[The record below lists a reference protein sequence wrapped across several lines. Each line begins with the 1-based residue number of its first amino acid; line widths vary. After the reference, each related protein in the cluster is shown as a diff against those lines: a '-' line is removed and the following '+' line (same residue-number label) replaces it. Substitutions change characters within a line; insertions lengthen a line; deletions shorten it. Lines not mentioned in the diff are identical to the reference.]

1 MRPPQ
6 VERLFEDVRHAVRG
20 FRRSPGF
27 AATVVIMLAVA
38 IGANTAIFSLVDR
51 LLLRELPYPESD
63 RLAMV
68 YEVVPGSPATNVSPG
83 NWLDWQ
89 RLSQSFETFA
99 AWVYTTATMTGENEP
114 ELLTGQAVSYEFF
127 PSLKVLPQL
136 GRPFS
141 PEDDTPS
148 PTSPGAN
155 MSSRVVILSHGLWQ
169 RRFGGDSN
177 IVGRKV
183 ELDAAMYEV
192 IGVMPQGFYFLNPLV
207 EFWVPFALDRRRD
220 WRATSGRIMTVVGR
234 LKPGVSMT
242 TAQTEMRTIAGQLEQ
257 LYDFNKNS
265 SVSVVPLREV
275 LTGEIRPSLLAL
287 LGAVSVLLLI
297 ACFNVASMMLAR
309 SASRRREIAV
319 RAAVGA
325 GRGALLRQ
333 LLVESLL
340 LAVIGGAAGF
350 LVALWATSAL
360 VALSP
365 RNLVRVTEVPLDGR
379 ILTYTSIV
387 SVLTGLI
394 FGLAPAITATRG
406 SLGDYLHSFGRSVT
420 RSARIREWLV
430 VAQVTM
436 TLILLCG
443 AGLLVRSFNA
453 LNSVPT
459 GLKSND
465 VLTMQITMPAA
476 RYDRDQQVDF
486 VTRTVQRLQSLPG
499 VQSAG
504 ATRSLPVI
512 GPTAGTGLHV
522 KGTPDRPMMERPMT
536 RVRMSTPGY
545 FTTVGVPIIRG
556 RDFNWDDLRPN
567 AEPVFIVN
575 DAFVK
580 AHLPGQ
586 DPINVSIRV
595 FMGSENPFGRIV
607 GVTGDVR
614 EGSLRNDSVPT
625 VFYNQRQL
633 TYSSVTLFL
642 RTNRPTE
649 VARAAVQAIHD
660 LDGNIPVTQIRP
672 LTDAFVQSIARER
685 LNAVVTAGFAST
697 ALLLASLGLYGLLA
711 FLVAERTREIGI
723 RMALGAEASA
733 LLKMVMKHGL
743 LLVTSGAALGLIGAF
758 SVSRLIQTLL
768 FGIPSYDPV
777 TFVTVV
783 VLLIFLSA
791 LAALVPAKR
800 ATRVDPVVALRQE

>member
-1 MRPPQ
+1 MRKAWI
-6 VERLFEDVRHAVRG
+6 VSLAL
-20 FRRSPGF
+20 
-27 AATVVIMLAVA
+27 AALLAQTMVAQDAKTVVGNASKAMGVEGLNSIQYYGVA
-38 IGANTAIFSLVDR
+38 QNGNLGQNNNANQ
-51 LLLRELPYPESD
+51 PWP
-63 RLAMV
+63 MV
-68 YEVVPGSPATNVSPG
+68 YEATPGSPAGNVSPG

-89 RLSQSFETFA
+89 RLSEGFESFA
-99 AWVYTTATMTGENEP
+99 AWVYTTATLTGENEP
-114 ELLTGQAVSYEFF
+114 ELLTGQAVSSEFF

-136 GRPFS
+136 GRAFS

-148 PTSPGAN
+148 TTSQGAN

-309 SASRRREIAV
+309 SASRRREVAV
-319 RAAVGA
+319 RAAIGA
-325 GRGALLRQ
+325 GRGALVRQ
-333 LLVESLL
+333 FLVESLL
-340 LAVIGGAAGF
+340 LAVLAGAAGV
-350 LVALWATSAL
+350 LVALWSTSAL

-365 RNLVRVTEVPLDGR
+365 RNLVRVPEVPLDGR
-379 ILTYTSIV
+379 ILMYTSIV

-394 FGLAPAITATRG
+394 FGLAPALTATRG
-406 SLGDYLHSFGRSVT
+406 SLGEYLHSFGRSVT

-436 TLILLCG
+436 TVVLLCG

-459 GLKSND
+459 GLKSSD
-465 VLTMQITMPAA
+465 VLTMQITMPPA
-476 RYDRDQQVDF
+476 RYDRDQQVDL
-486 VTRTVQRLQSLPG
+486 VTRAVQRLQSLPG

-512 GPTAGTGLHV
+512 GPTAGTGIHV
-522 KGTPDRPMMERPMT
+522 RGTPDRPMMERPMT

-545 FTTVGVPIIRG
+545 FAAVGVPIIRG
-556 RDFNWDDLRPN
+556 RDFTWDDLRPD

-575 DAFVK
+575 DAFAK

-586 DPINVSIRV
+586 DPIDVSIRV
-595 FMGSENPFGRIV
+595 FMLSAQKCDDCHCDDRDRQDIVPDALPANRAFEFGVMGLQILNDRLHLAVDQSELLRQCRSEIGWFCRLRGFAPRLH
-607 GVTGDVR
+607 
-614 EGSLRNDSVPT
+614 SLA
-625 VFYNQRQL
+625 RQL
-633 TYSSVTLFL
+633 YCKLH
-642 RTNRPTE
+642 P
-649 VARAAVQAIHD
+649 IH
-660 LDGNIPVTQIRP
+660 R
-672 LTDAFVQSIARER
+672 R
-685 LNAVVTAGFAST
+685 
-697 ALLLASLGLYGLLA
+697 
-711 FLVAERTREIGI
+711 
-723 RMALGAEASA
+723 
-733 LLKMVMKHGL
+733 
-743 LLVTSGAALGLIGAF
+743 
-758 SVSRLIQTLL
+758 
-768 FGIPSYDPV
+768 
-777 TFVTVV
+777 
-783 VLLIFLSA
+783 
-791 LAALVPAKR
+791 
-800 ATRVDPVVALRQE
+800 